1 MFRGETEPSGRSPNP
16 HATHDAIME
25 PYVAAAALP
34 DAPLVMY
41 AFIRVCMNGQ
51 ALLVV
56 VGTSSEMDSAP

>member
-1 MFRGETEPSGRSPNP
+1 
-16 HATHDAIME
+16 ME